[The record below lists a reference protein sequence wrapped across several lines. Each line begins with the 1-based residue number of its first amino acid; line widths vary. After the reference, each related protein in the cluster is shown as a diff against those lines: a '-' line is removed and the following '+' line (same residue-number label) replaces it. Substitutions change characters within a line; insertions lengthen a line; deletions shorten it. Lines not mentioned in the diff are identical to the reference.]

1 MKRKEPDKKG
11 KKVSTNAKNSQPNK
25 RLNVEENKD
34 SGIIAGASLLMTQEA
49 LLRKKVNESPYFL
62 ELTKTL
68 INNEVYSMLFH
79 PLSKDLVNTINVAQD
94 IPEPIPGIKLLYT
107 QELSIFI
114 NNLLNGLKLQSS
126 FSKLSIIK
134 ISKLLHET
142 NLSGLP
148 DIIQTFKIILSYYP
162 LHVNEI
168 ISVFSLFEKVSTDEK
183 FDSFY
188 LIQEIIDYT
197 INAYIEKKDH
207 YSLLA
212 LSKCYLELFKNFPQ
226 REVIETINK
235 VIIAVS
241 NETNDQNIFSE
252 LFRLN
257 EALKVW
263 NNIEYNENKELIFN
277 LLADKIKIYANNYDF
292 INAYEL
298 DRAYNNF
305 NILFNDEI
313 TISEHIYFINECLVK
328 AIEEWVKSED
338 LTSLSLNQQVISNNK
353 WLSADIILTLCR
365 FYLKSNFLY
374 EAGVYINKAISE
386 AEDNIFIEGFE
397 ATDKENFLIIEEFLE
412 EVAYN
417 EDVESVMGLYNEIDS
432 KELKSR
438 FLKLIKDA
446 CHKKITNCIE
456 GNDYKEAN
464 RLFTIISDKLELNEA
479 VLLLLMQLNING
491 NQYIEANKYLTLIL
505 ERDFYNKNILESVRV
520 ILDDTLR
527 SYQLECDYENF
538 NEMIELIRKA
548 WSDKKLNYNP
558 INILIETCEKLIN
571 PSKEARYSIEK
582 LIHEIMPDNIGN
594 VKKLYYSC
602 YYLEKYEEALGYAL
616 KVVAQEPEDEVFQL
630 NLIDLYYDTKQY
642 NYIIDNQVSLLEKFK
657 DYDKFKR
664 ARLINFICISYNKL
678 YFDSNVTQITPEQK
692 AGYLKKMIGY
702 INQGIGLYPYLDYLW
717 SNGANYFLRFNQLNI
732 SGYEA
737 EKERYRSLIEPYN
750 SIGQEY
756 KKIKQAVCNGLDAPQ
771 CRKELDEIFSE
782 LPFIKNHFARQKV
795 ADYFYYVF
803 PNGARIFQEYLQSFV
818 KDNKNAESLK
828 QARGICLK
836 ELMKPYTEGDKYDAN
851 AHVHIYNIAKTEF
864 CMLTRREI
872 ITGEP
877 RALRLLATIKV
888 LENCNSAA
896 LPDTDNEIIKT
907 NLIDLT
913 KDQREVKTSIFI
925 TPRAIY
931 SLKTNWGD
939 KVKDRQSE
947 SNNSKV
953 SRG

>member
-94 IPEPIPGIKLLYT
+94 IPEPMPGIKLLYT

-168 ISVFSLFEKVSTDEK
+168 ISVFSLFEKVSQDEK

-188 LIQEIIDYT
+188 SIQETIDYT

-241 NETNDQNIFSE
+241 SETNDQNIFSE
-252 LFRLN
+252 LFKLN
-257 EALKVW
+257 ESLKIW
-263 NNIEYNENKELIFN
+263 NNIEYNENKELIFK
-277 LLADKIKIYANNYDF
+277 LLTDKIKTYANNYDF

-298 DRAYNNF
+298 DKAYNNF

-313 TISEHIYFINECLVK
+313 TISEHIYYIKVCLEK
-328 AIEEWVKSED
+328 AIEEWVKNED
-338 LTSLSLNQQVISNNK
+338 LTSLTLNQQVISSEK
-353 WLSADIILTLCR
+353 WLSADTILTLCR
-365 FYLKSNFLY
+365 FYLKSNLQDK
-374 EAGVYINKAISE
+374 ASIYINKAISE
-386 AEDNIFIEGFE
+386 AEDNILIEGFE
-397 ATDKENFLIIEEFLE
+397 TADKENFLIIEEFLE

-438 FLKLIKDA
+438 FLELIKDA

-464 RLFTIISDKLELNEA
+464 RLFTIVSDKLELNEA

-505 ERDFYNKNILESVRV
+505 ERDSYNENILESVRV

-527 SYQLECDYENF
+527 SYQLERDYANF

-558 INILIETCEKLIN
+558 IIILIETCEKLIN
-571 PSKEARYSIEK
+571 PSDEDLYSIEK
-582 LIHEIMPDNIGN
+582 LINEITPNNIGN
-594 VKKLYYSC
+594 IKKLYYIC
-602 YYLEKYEEALGYAL
+602 YDLKKYEEALGYVH
-616 KVVAQEPEDEVFQL
+616 KVIAQEPENQLFQL
-630 NLIDLYYDTKQY
+630 KLIEMYYKTKQY
-642 NYIIDNQVSLLEKFK
+642 NFIIDNQVGLLEKFK

-664 ARLINFICISYNKL
+664 ARLINFICISYIEL
-678 YFDSNVTQITPEQK
+678 YFIDSNVTQITLELK
-692 AGYLKKMIGY
+692 AEYLKKMIGY
-702 INQGIGLYPYLDYLW
+702 INQAIGLYPYLDYLW
-717 SNGANYFLRFNQLNI
+717 SNGADYFKRFNGLSI

-737 EKERYRSLIEPYN
+737 EKEKYRSLISPFNTVAE
-750 SIGQEY
+750 EY
-756 KKIKQAVCNGLDAPQ
+756 EKIVKARNNKDTLQ
-771 CRKELDEIFSE
+771 CQKELDEIFSE
-782 LPFIKNHFARQKV
+782 LPFIKNHFVRQKV
-795 ADYFYYVF
+795 AGYFYYVF
-803 PNGARIFQEYLQSFV
+803 PNSARIFQEYLQSFI

-828 QARGICLK
+828 QAREICLK

-864 CMLTRREI
+864 CMLARREI
-872 ITGEP
+872 VTGEP

-896 LPDTDNEIIKT
+896 LPDTDNESIKT

-953 SRG
+953 FRG

>member
-11 KKVSTNAKNSQPNK
+11 KKVSTNANNSQPNK

-34 SGIIAGASLLMTQEA
+34 SGIIAGASLLMTQEK

-62 ELTKTL
+62 ELTKTY
-68 INNEVYSMLFH
+68 INNEVNLMQLY
-79 PLSKDLVNTINVAQD
+79 PLSKDLVNTINTAKNM
-94 IPEPIPGIKLLYT
+94 PEPVQGIKQFFI
-107 QELSIFI
+107 QELSAFL
-114 NNLLNGLKLQSS
+114 NNLRNGLELQLSS
-126 FSKLSIIK
+126 SKFGIIK

-148 DIIQTFKIILSYYP
+148 DIIQTFKIILSYST

-168 ISVFSLFEKVSTDEK
+168 ISVFSLFEKVSPDEK

-188 LIQEIIDYT
+188 SIQEAIDHT

-241 NETNDQNIFSE
+241 SETNDQNIFSE
-252 LFRLN
+252 LFKLN
-257 EALKVW
+257 EPLKIW
-263 NNIEYNENKELIFN
+263 NNLEYNENKELIFK
-277 LLADKIKIYANNYDF
+277 LLADKVKIYANNYDF

-298 DRAYNNF
+298 DKAYNNF
-305 NILFNDEI
+305 NFLFNDEI
-313 TISEHIYFINECLVK
+313 TISEHVCFVNECLVK
-328 AIEEWVKSED
+328 AIEEWVKNED
-338 LTSLSLNQQVISNNK
+338 LTSLSLNQQVISNKK
-353 WLSADIILTLCR
+353 WLSADTILTLCR
-365 FYLKSNFLY
+365 FYMKSNFLY

-397 ATDKENFLIIEEFLE
+397 TTDKENFLLIEKFLE
-412 EVAYN
+412 EVVYS
-417 EDVESVMGLYNEIDS
+417 EDVERVMGLYNEIES
-432 KELKSR
+432 KELKR
-438 FLKLIKDA
+438 KFLELIKDA

-464 RLFTIISDKLELNEA
+464 RLLTIVSDKLELNEA

-505 ERDFYNKNILESVRV
+505 ERDSYNENILESVRV

-527 SYQLECDYENF
+527 SYQLERDYENF

-558 INILIETCEKLIN
+558 IIILIETCEKLIN
-571 PSKEARYSIEK
+571 PSDETLYSIEK
-582 LIHEIMPDNIGN
+582 LIHEITPNNIGN
-594 VKKLYYSC
+594 IKRLHYIC
-602 YYLEKYEEALGYAL
+602 YDLKKYEEALGYAH
-616 KVVAQEPEDEVFQL
+616 KVVAQEPENQLFQL
-630 NLIDLYYDTKQY
+630 KLIEIYSNTKQY
-642 NYIIDNQVSLLEKFK
+642 NYIIDNQVGLLEKFK

-678 YFDSNVTQITPEQK
+678 YFDSNVTQITPELK
-692 AGYLKKMIGY
+692 AEYLKKMIEY
-702 INQGIGLYPYLDYLW
+702 INQAIGLYPYLDYLW
-717 SNGANYFLRFNQLNI
+717 SNGANYFKKFNELSI

-737 EKERYRSLIEPYN
+737 EKEKYRSLISPFNTVAE
-750 SIGQEY
+750 EY
-756 KKIKQAVCNGLDAPQ
+756 EKIFKAGNNKDTLQ
-771 CRKELDEIFSE
+771 CQKELGEIFSE

-795 ADYFYYVF
+795 ADYFYYIF
-803 PNGARIFQEYLQSFV
+803 PNSSQVFQEYLQSFL

-851 AHVHIYNIAKTEF
+851 THVHIYNIAKTEF
-864 CMLTRREI
+864 FMLTMREI
-872 ITGEP
+872 TIGEP
-877 RALRLLATIKV
+877 RALRVLATIKV

-896 LPDTDNEIIKT
+896 LSNTDNEIIKT
-907 NLIDLT
+907 NLIDLA
-913 KDQREVKTSIFI
+913 KEERKFNTSPFI
-925 TPRAIY
+925 TKKIIY
-931 SLKTNWGD
+931 PLKTNCGD
-939 KVKDRQSE
+939 TVKDRQSE
-947 SNNSKV
+947 SNTRKV